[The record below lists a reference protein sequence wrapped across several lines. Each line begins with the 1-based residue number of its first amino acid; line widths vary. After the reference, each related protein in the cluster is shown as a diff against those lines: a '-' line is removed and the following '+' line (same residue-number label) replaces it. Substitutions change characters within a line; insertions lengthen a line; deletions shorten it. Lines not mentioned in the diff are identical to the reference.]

1 MKIFWANK
9 MKDMWWLILSVIA
22 LLTLVRVVQMTR
34 DYYQRNK
41 RLTMLIENGGKFP
54 DQTPKSEGLEQLPAA
69 TVTTWQTIG
78 HLTRLP
84 TWLSGLTVNEI
95 VWSCLYIAMSFFVAF
110 YGDMANIKRWSK
122 TTGLVVYAQFP
133 SVI

>member
-22 LLTLVRVVQMTR
+22 LLTIVRVLQMTR
-34 DYYQRNK
+34 EYYQRHK
-41 RLTMLIENGGKFP
+41 RLAMLIENGGKF
-54 DQTPKSEGLEQLPAA
+54 QEETPKSQGLSQLPAA
-69 TVTTWQTIG
+69 TVTTWQTVG
-78 HLTRLP
+78 HLTKLP

-133 SVI
+133 